1 MRKNGTFNS
10 TFLIFGQR
18 NTERFLTQKMKTKS
32 CEGLS
37 LFLKFSLVPDYN
49 YPRFSIVHRAFLKNK
64 IAY

>member
-1 MRKNGTFNS
+1 MRKKVTFS
-10 TFLIFGQR
+10 TTFPIFVER

-49 YPRFSIVHRAFLKNK
+49 YPRFSTPHRIFLKNK